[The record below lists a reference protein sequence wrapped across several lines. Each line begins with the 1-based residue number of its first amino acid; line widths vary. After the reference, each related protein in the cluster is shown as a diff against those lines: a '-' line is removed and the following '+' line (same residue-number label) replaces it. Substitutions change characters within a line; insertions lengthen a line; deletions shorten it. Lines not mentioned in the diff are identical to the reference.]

1 MKKINFDQL
10 FFNSILDLKKKNL
23 DRRLRLLTKIDA
35 VKERYKQKTLLNFS
49 SNDYLGL
56 SQNKTIKNYTINII
70 KKYGIG
76 SGSSRLVSGNFDF
89 HEKTEKELAKK
100 KKSEAAIIFSTGYL
114 ANYSI
119 LSSIFNSNIFKKNPI
134 VFSDKLNHQCIY
146 EGCKNKDIKFLRFH
160 HNDMN
165 HLEYLLK
172 KNKFKSNP
180 KFILSETV
188 FSMDGD
194 FADIESLVKLKKK
207 YNSFL
212 FLDEAHATGIY
223 GDNGF
228 GLSLKFSNDIDC
240 VTGTFSK
247 AFGSFGAYI
256 SCSKNLKSFL
266 INKCPSFIYS
276 TALPFS
282 LLASI
287 YSSIKMIP
295 KLKNERKKLIKNSFY
310 LREILKRENFNIGNS
325 QTNIIP
331 IIIGDSK
338 KTISISK
345 GLERKGFYVVPIRP
359 PSVPLNSSRLRISI
373 SSCHSQNNIKKL
385 FNSLKMFKNRIKHD

>member
-10 FFNSILDLKKKNL
+10 FFNSIFELKKKNL
-23 DRRLRLLTKIDA
+23 ERGLKLLTKIDP
-35 VKERYKQKTLLNFS
+35 VKVKYKQKVLLNFS

-56 SQNKTIKNYTINII
+56 SQNKTIKNNTINII
-70 KKYGIG
+70 KKYGMG

-119 LSSIFNSNIFKKNPI
+119 LSSIFNSNIFKKKPI

-172 KNKFKSNP
+172 KNKFKTNP

-212 FLDEAHATGIY
+212 FLDEAHATGVY

-247 AFGSFGAYI
+247 AFGSFGAYL

-276 TALPFS
+276 TSLPFS

-287 YSSIKMIP
+287 YSSIKIIP

-310 LREILKRENFNIGNS
+310 LREALKKENFNIGNS
-325 QTNIIP
+325 QTNLIP
-331 IIIGDSK
+331 IIIGDPK

-345 GLERKGFYVVPIRP
+345 ELERKGLYVVPIRP
-359 PSVPLNSSRLRISI
+359 PSVPPNSSRLRISI
-373 SSCHSQNNIKKL
+373 SSSHSQDNIKKL
-385 FNSLKMFKNRIKHD
+385 FNSLKMFKNKF

>member
-1 MKKINFDQL
+1 MKKINYDQF
-10 FFNSILDLKKKNL
+10 FFNSLNELRKKGL
-23 DRRLRLLTKIDA
+23 DRYLKTLIKIDPIK
-35 VKERYKQKTLLNFS
+35 VKYKNRVLLNFS

-56 SQNKTIKNYTINII
+56 SQNNIIKRDTIKII

-89 HEKTEKELAKK
+89 HEKIESDLAKK

-119 LSSIFNSNIFKKNPI
+119 LSTIFSSNIFKKNPI
-134 VFSDKLNHQCIY
+134 VFSDRLNHQCIY
-146 EGCKNKDIKFLRFH
+146 EGCKNKKINFFRFR

-172 KNKFKSNP
+172 KNKFKQNP
-180 KFILSETV
+180 KFILSESV

-194 FADIESLVKLKKK
+194 FADIAGLVNLKKK

-228 GLSLKFSNDIDC
+228 GLSTKFSNDIDC

-247 AFGSFGAYI
+247 AFGSFGAYV

-266 INKCPSFIYS
+266 INKCSSFIYS
-276 TALPFS
+276 TSLPFS

-287 YSSIKMIP
+287 YSGIKIIP
-295 KLKNERKKLIKNSFY
+295 KLKNERKKLIKNSYF
-310 LREILKRENFNIGNS
+310 LRKILKKDNFDIGNS

-338 KTISISK
+338 KTILISK
-345 GLERKGFYVVPIRP
+345 KLEKKGFYVVPIRP
-359 PSVPLNSSRLRISI
+359 PSVPPNSSRLRISI

-385 FNSLKMFKNRIKHD
+385 FNSLKMFKNRI

>member
-1 MKKINFDQL
+1 MKKINYDQF
-10 FFNSILDLKKKNL
+10 FFNSLNELKIKGL
-23 DRRLRLLTKIDA
+23 DRHLKTLIKIDPIKIKYRNR
-35 VKERYKQKTLLNFS
+35 VLLNFS

-56 SQNKTIKNYTINII
+56 SQNNIIKRDTIKII

-89 HEKTEKELAKK
+89 HEKIENDLAKK

-119 LSSIFNSNIFKKNPI
+119 LSTIFSSNIFKKNPI

-146 EGCKNKDIKFLRFH
+146 EGCENKKINFLRFH

-172 KNKFKSNP
+172 KNKFKQNP
-180 KFILSETV
+180 KFILSESV

-194 FADIESLVKLKKK
+194 FADIAGLVNLKKK

-228 GLSLKFSNDIDC
+228 GLSTKFSNDIDC

-247 AFGSFGAYI
+247 AFGSFGAYV

-276 TALPFS
+276 TSLPFS

-287 YSSIKMIP
+287 YSGIKIIP
-295 KLKNERKKLIKNSFY
+295 KLKNERKKLIKNSYF
-310 LREILKRENFNIGNS
+310 LRKILKKDNFDIGNS

-338 KTISISK
+338 KTIFVSK
-345 GLERKGFYVVPIRP
+345 KLEKKGFYVAPIRP
-359 PSVPLNSSRLRISI
+359 PSVPPNSSRLRISI
-373 SSCHSQNNIKKL
+373 SSCHSQNNIKEL
-385 FNSLKMFKNRIKHD
+385 FNSLKMFKNRI

>member
-10 FFNSILDLKKKNL
+10 FFNSIFELKKKNL
-23 DRRLRLLTKIDA
+23 ERGLKLLTKIDP
-35 VKERYKQKTLLNFS
+35 VKVKYKQKVLLNFS

-70 KKYGIG
+70 KKYGMG

-119 LSSIFNSNIFKKNPI
+119 LSSIFNSNIFKKKPI

-172 KNKFKSNP
+172 KNKFKTNP

-194 FADIESLVKLKKK
+194 FADIESHVKLKKK

-212 FLDEAHATGIY
+212 FLDEAHATGVY

-247 AFGSFGAYI
+247 AFGIFGAYV

-276 TALPFS
+276 TSLPFS

-287 YSSIKMIP
+287 YSSIKIIP

-310 LREILKRENFNIGNS
+310 LREALKKENFNIGNS
-325 QTNIIP
+325 QTNLIP
-331 IIIGDSK
+331 IIIGDPK

-345 GLERKGFYVVPIRP
+345 ELERKGLYVVPIRP
-359 PSVPLNSSRLRISI
+359 PSAPPNTYRLRISI
-373 SSCHSQNNIKKL
+373 SSCHSQDNIKKL
-385 FNSLKMFKNRIKHD
+385 FNSLKMFKNRI

>member
-10 FFNSILDLKKKNL
+10 FFNSILELKKKSL
-23 DRRLRLLTKIDA
+23 DRHLRLLTKIDT
-35 VKERYKQKTLLNFS
+35 VKIKYKRKTLLNFS

-56 SQNKTIKNYTINII
+56 SQNNTIKNDTIKII

-89 HEKTEKELAKK
+89 HEKIECELAKK
-100 KKSEAAIIFSTGYL
+100 KKSETTIIFSTGYL

-119 LSSIFNSNIFKKNPI
+119 LSSILSSNIFKKNPI

-146 EGCKNKDIKFLRFH
+146 EGCKDKRINFLRFH
-160 HNDMN
+160 HNNMN

-172 KNKFKSNP
+172 KNKFKQNP
-180 KFILSETV
+180 KFILSESI

-194 FADIESLVKLKKK
+194 FADIKSLVNLKKK

-212 FLDEAHATGIY
+212 FLDEAHATGVY
-223 GDNGF
+223 GKNGF
-228 GLSLKFSNDIDC
+228 GLSLEFNNDIDC

-247 AFGSFGAYI
+247 AFGSFGAYV

-276 TALPFS
+276 TSLPFS

-287 YSSIKMIP
+287 YSGIKIIP
-295 KLKNERKKLIKNSFY
+295 KLKNERKKLIKNSYF
-310 LREILKRENFNIGNS
+310 LRTMLNKEGFNIGNS

-331 IIIGDSK
+331 IIIGNSK
-338 KTISISK
+338 KALIISK
-345 GLERKGFYVVPIRP
+345 KLEKKGFYVVPIRP
-359 PSVPLNSSRLRISI
+359 PSVPPNSSRLRISI
-373 SSCHSQNNIKKL
+373 TSSHSQNNIKKL
-385 FNSLKMFKNRIKHD
+385 FKFLKMFKNEM

>member
-10 FFNSILDLKKKNL
+10 FFNSILELKKKSL
-23 DRRLRLLTKIDA
+23 DRNLRLLTKIDT
-35 VKERYKQKTLLNFS
+35 VKIKYKRKTLLNFS

-56 SQNKTIKNYTINII
+56 SQNNTIKNDTIKII

-89 HEKTEKELAKK
+89 HEKIERELAKK
-100 KKSEAAIIFSTGYL
+100 KKSETTIIFSTGYL

-119 LSSIFNSNIFKKNPI
+119 LSSILSSNIFKKNPI

-146 EGCKNKDIKFLRFH
+146 EGCKDKRINFLRFH

-172 KNKFKSNP
+172 KNKFKQNP
-180 KFILSETV
+180 KFILSESI

-194 FADIESLVKLKKK
+194 FADIESLVNLKKK

-212 FLDEAHATGIY
+212 FLDEAHATGVY
-223 GDNGF
+223 GKNGF
-228 GLSLKFSNDIDC
+228 GLSLEFNNDIDC

-247 AFGSFGAYI
+247 AFGSFGAYG

-276 TALPFS
+276 TSLPFS

-287 YSSIKMIP
+287 YSGIKIIP
-295 KLKNERKKLIKNSFY
+295 KLKNERKKLIKNSYF
-310 LREILKRENFNIGNS
+310 LRTMLNKEGFNIGNS

-331 IIIGDSK
+331 IIIGNSK
-338 KTISISK
+338 KALIISK
-345 GLERKGFYVVPIRP
+345 KLEKKGFYVVPIRP
-359 PSVPLNSSRLRISI
+359 PSVPPNSSRLRISI
-373 SSCHSQNNIKKL
+373 TSSHSQNNIKKL
-385 FNSLKMFKNRIKHD
+385 FKFLKMFKNEM

>member
-10 FFNSILDLKKKNL
+10 FFNSIFELKKKNL
-23 DRRLRLLTKIDA
+23 ERGLKLLTKIDP
-35 VKERYKQKTLLNFS
+35 VKVKYKQKVLLNFS

-70 KKYGIG
+70 KKYGMG

-119 LSSIFNSNIFKKNPI
+119 LSSIFNSNIFKKKPI
-134 VFSDKLNHQCIY
+134 VFSAKLNHQCIY

-172 KNKFKSNP
+172 KNKFKTNP

-212 FLDEAHATGIY
+212 FLDEAHATGVY

-247 AFGSFGAYI
+247 AFGSFGAYV

-276 TALPFS
+276 TSLPFS

-287 YSSIKMIP
+287 YSSIKIIP

-310 LREILKRENFNIGNS
+310 LREALKKENFNIGNS

-331 IIIGDSK
+331 IIIGDPK

-345 GLERKGFYVVPIRP
+345 ELERKGLYVVPIRP
-359 PSVPLNSSRLRISI
+359 PSVPPNSSRLRISI
-373 SSCHSQNNIKKL
+373 SSSHSESNIKKL
-385 FNSLKMFKNRIKHD
+385 FNSLKMFKNRI

>member
-35 VKERYKQKTLLNFS
+35 VKVRYKQKTLLNFS

-119 LSSIFNSNIFKKNPI
+119 LSSIFNSNIFKKKPI

-172 KNKFKSNP
+172 KNKFKTNP

-212 FLDEAHATGIY
+212 FLDEAHATGVY

-247 AFGSFGAYI
+247 AFGSFGAYV

-276 TALPFS
+276 TSLPFS

-287 YSSIKMIP
+287 YSSIKIIP

-385 FNSLKMFKNRIKHD
+385 FNSLKMFKNRI

>member
-10 FFNSILDLKKKNL
+10 FFNSIFELKKKNL
-23 DRRLRLLTKIDA
+23 ERGLKLLTKIDP
-35 VKERYKQKTLLNFS
+35 VKVKYKQKVLLNFS

-70 KKYGIG
+70 KKYGMG

-119 LSSIFNSNIFKKNPI
+119 LSSIFNSNIFKKKPI

-172 KNKFKSNP
+172 KNKFKTNP

-212 FLDEAHATGIY
+212 FLDEAHATGVY

-247 AFGSFGAYI
+247 AFGSFGAYV

-276 TALPFS
+276 TSLPFS

-385 FNSLKMFKNRIKHD
+385 FNSLKMFKNRI

>member
-10 FFNSILDLKKKNL
+10 FFNSILELKKKSL
-23 DRRLRLLTKIDA
+23 DRHLRLLTKIDT
-35 VKERYKQKTLLNFS
+35 VKIKYKRKTLLNFS

-56 SQNKTIKNYTINII
+56 SQNNTIKNDTIKII

-89 HEKTEKELAKK
+89 HEKIESDLAKK
-100 KKSEAAIIFSTGYL
+100 KKSEVAIIFSTGYL

-119 LSSIFNSNIFKKNPI
+119 LSTIFSSNIFKKNPI

-146 EGCKNKDIKFLRFH
+146 EGCKNKKINFFRFR

-172 KNKFKSNP
+172 KNKFKQNP
-180 KFILSETV
+180 KFILSESV

-194 FADIESLVKLKKK
+194 FADIAGLVNLKKK

-228 GLSLKFSNDIDC
+228 GLSTKFSNDIDC

-247 AFGSFGAYI
+247 AFGSFGAYV

-266 INKCPSFIYS
+266 INKCLSFIYS
-276 TALPFS
+276 TSLPFS

-287 YSSIKMIP
+287 YSGIKIIP
-295 KLKNERKKLIKNSFY
+295 KLKNERKKLIKNSYF
-310 LREILKRENFNIGNS
+310 LRKILKKDNFDIGNS

-338 KTISISK
+338 KTILISEK
-345 GLERKGFYVVPIRP
+345 LEKKGFYVAPIRP
-359 PSVPLNSSRLRISI
+359 PSVPPNSSRLRISI

-385 FNSLKMFKNRIKHD
+385 FNSLKMFKNRI

>member
-10 FFNSILDLKKKNL
+10 FFNSILELKKKSL
-23 DRRLRLLTKIDA
+23 DRHLRLLTKIDT
-35 VKERYKQKTLLNFS
+35 VKIKYKRKILLNFS

-56 SQNKTIKNYTINII
+56 SQNNTIKNDTIKII

-89 HEKTEKELAKK
+89 HEKIERELAKK
-100 KKSEAAIIFSTGYL
+100 KKSETTIIFSTGYL

-119 LSSIFNSNIFKKNPI
+119 LSSILSSNIFKKNPI

-146 EGCKNKDIKFLRFH
+146 EGCKDKRINFLRFH

-172 KNKFKSNP
+172 KNKFKQNP
-180 KFILSETV
+180 KFILSESI

-194 FADIESLVKLKKK
+194 FADIESLVNLKKK

-212 FLDEAHATGIY
+212 FLDEAHATGVY
-223 GDNGF
+223 GKNGF
-228 GLSLKFSNDIDC
+228 GLSLEFNNDIDC

-247 AFGSFGAYI
+247 AFGSFGAYV

-276 TALPFS
+276 TSLPFS

-287 YSSIKMIP
+287 YSGIKIIP
-295 KLKNERKKLIKNSFY
+295 KLKNERKKLIKNSYF
-310 LREILKRENFNIGNS
+310 LRTMLNKEGFNIGNS

-331 IIIGDSK
+331 IIIGNSK
-338 KTISISK
+338 KALIISK
-345 GLERKGFYVVPIRP
+345 KLEKKGFYVVPIRP
-359 PSVPLNSSRLRISI
+359 PSVPPDSSRLRISI
-373 SSCHSQNNIKKL
+373 TSSHSQNNIKKL
-385 FNSLKMFKNRIKHD
+385 FKFLKMFKNEM

>member
-10 FFNSILDLKKKNL
+10 FFNSILELKKKNL

-35 VKERYKQKTLLNFS
+35 VKVRYKQKTLLNFS

-89 HEKTEKELAKK
+89 HEKIEKELAKK

-385 FNSLKMFKNRIKHD
+385 FNSLKMFKNRI

>member
-1 MKKINFDQL
+1 MKKFNFDQIFL
-10 FFNSILDLKKKNL
+10 RSILELRKKNL
-23 DRRLRLLTKIDA
+23 DRSLKSLKKISSIK
-35 VKERYKQKTLLNFS
+35 VKYKDKILINFS

-56 SQNKTIKNYTINII
+56 SQNKIMKNDTIRVI
-70 KKYGIG
+70 KKHGIG

-89 HEKTEKELAKK
+89 HEKIESLLAKK
-100 KKSEAAIIFSTGYL
+100 KRSQSSIIFSTGYL
-114 ANYSI
+114 ANYSVLSSI
-119 LSSIFNSNIFKKNPI
+119 LSSDVFTKTPI

-146 EGCKNKDIKFLRFH
+146 EGCKNKKINFLRFK

-172 KNKFKSNP
+172 KNKLKSNP
-180 KFILSETV
+180 KFILSESV

-194 FADIESLVKLKKK
+194 FADIKNLVYLKKK

-223 GDNGF
+223 GNEGF
-228 GLSLKFSNDIDC
+228 GFSTKFKNDIDC

-256 SCSKNLKSFL
+256 SCRKNLKSFL

-276 TALPFS
+276 TSLPFS

-287 YSSIKMIP
+287 YSAIKIIP
-295 KLKNERKKLIKNSFY
+295 KLNKERKKLIKNSFIF
-310 LREILKRENFNIGNS
+310 RNMLKKENFNIGNS

-331 IIIGDSK
+331 IIIGNTNKTILISK
-338 KTISISK
+338 KLEKK
-345 GLERKGFYVVPIRP
+345 GIYIVPIRP
-359 PSVPLNSSRLRISI
+359 PSVPSNTSRLRISI
-373 SSCHSQNNIKKL
+373 SSNHSQNDIKKL
-385 FNSLKMFKNRIKHD
+385 FNLLKNLKI

>member
-10 FFNSILDLKKKNL
+10 FFNSILELKKKSL
-23 DRRLRLLTKIDA
+23 DRHLRLLTKIDT
-35 VKERYKQKTLLNFS
+35 VKIKYKRKTLLNFS

-56 SQNKTIKNYTINII
+56 SQNNTIKNDTIKII

-89 HEKTEKELAKK
+89 HEKIERELAKK
-100 KKSEAAIIFSTGYL
+100 KKSETTIIFSTGYL

-119 LSSIFNSNIFKKNPI
+119 LSSILSSNIFKKNPI

-146 EGCKNKDIKFLRFH
+146 EGCKDKRINFLRFR

-172 KNKFKSNP
+172 KNKFKQNP
-180 KFILSETV
+180 KFILSESI

-194 FADIESLVKLKKK
+194 FADIESLVNLKKK

-212 FLDEAHATGIY
+212 FLDEAHATGVY
-223 GDNGF
+223 GKNGF
-228 GLSLKFSNDIDC
+228 GLSLEFNNDIDC

-247 AFGSFGAYI
+247 AFGSFGAYV

-276 TALPFS
+276 TSLPFS

-287 YSSIKMIP
+287 YSGIKIIP
-295 KLKNERKKLIKNSFY
+295 KLKNERKKLIKNSYF
-310 LREILKRENFNIGNS
+310 LRTMLNKEEFNIGNS

-331 IIIGDSK
+331 IIIGNSK
-338 KTISISK
+338 KALIISK
-345 GLERKGFYVVPIRP
+345 KLEKKGFYVVPIRP
-359 PSVPLNSSRLRISI
+359 PSVPPNSSRLRISI
-373 SSCHSQNNIKKL
+373 TSSHSQNNIKKL
-385 FNSLKMFKNRIKHD
+385 FKFLKMFKNEM

>member
-1 MKKINFDQL
+1 MKKINYDQF
-10 FFNSILDLKKKNL
+10 FFNSLNELKIKGL
-23 DRRLRLLTKIDA
+23 DRRLKTLIKIDPIK
-35 VKERYKQKTLLNFS
+35 VKYRNRVLLNFS

-56 SQNKTIKNYTINII
+56 SQNNII
-70 KKYGIG
+70 KRYTIKIIKKHGIG
-76 SGSSRLVSGNFDF
+76 SGSSRLVAGNFDF
-89 HEKTEKELAKK
+89 HEKIENDLAKK

-119 LSSIFNSNIFKKNPI
+119 LSSILSSNIFKKSPI

-146 EGCKNKDIKFLRFH
+146 EGCKNKKINFLRFR
-160 HNDMN
+160 HNDMS

-172 KNKFKSNP
+172 KNKFKQNP
-180 KFILSETV
+180 KFILSESV

-194 FADIESLVKLKKK
+194 FADIAGLVNLKKK

-228 GLSLKFSNDIDC
+228 GLSTKFSNDIDC

-247 AFGSFGAYI
+247 AFGSFGAYVC
-256 SCSKNLKSFL
+256 CSKNLKSFL

-276 TALPFS
+276 TSLPFS

-287 YSSIKMIP
+287 YSGIKIIP
-295 KLKNERKKLIKNSFY
+295 KLKNERKKLIKNSYF
-310 LREILKRENFNIGNS
+310 LRKILKKDNFDIGNS

-338 KTISISK
+338 KTILISK
-345 GLERKGFYVVPIRP
+345 KLEKKGFYVAPIRP
-359 PSVPLNSSRLRISI
+359 PSVPPNSSRLRISI

-385 FNSLKMFKNRIKHD
+385 FNSLKMFKNRI

>member
-1 MKKINFDQL
+1 MKKINYDQF
-10 FFNSILDLKKKNL
+10 FFNSLNELKIKGL
-23 DRRLRLLTKIDA
+23 DRYLKTLIKIDPIK
-35 VKERYKQKTLLNFS
+35 VKYKNRVLLNFS

-56 SQNKTIKNYTINII
+56 SQNNIIKRDTIKII

-89 HEKTEKELAKK
+89 HEKIENDLAKK
-100 KKSEAAIIFSTGYL
+100 KKSEVAIIFSTGYL

-119 LSSIFNSNIFKKNPI
+119 LSTIFSSNIFKKNPI
-134 VFSDKLNHQCIY
+134 VFSDRLNHQCIY
-146 EGCKNKDIKFLRFH
+146 EGCKNKKINFFRFR

-172 KNKFKSNP
+172 KNKFKQNP
-180 KFILSETV
+180 KFILSESV

-194 FADIESLVKLKKK
+194 FADIAGLVNLKKK

-228 GLSLKFSNDIDC
+228 GLSTKFSNDIDC

-247 AFGSFGAYI
+247 AFGSFGAYV

-266 INKCPSFIYS
+266 INKCSSFIYS
-276 TALPFS
+276 TSLPFS

-287 YSSIKMIP
+287 YSGIKIIP
-295 KLKNERKKLIKNSFY
+295 KLKNERKKLIKNSYF
-310 LREILKRENFNIGNS
+310 LRKILKKDNFDIGNS

-338 KTISISK
+338 KTILISK
-345 GLERKGFYVVPIRP
+345 KLEKKGFYVVPIRP
-359 PSVPLNSSRLRISI
+359 PSVPPNSSRLRISI

-385 FNSLKMFKNRIKHD
+385 FNSLKMFKNRI

>member
-10 FFNSILDLKKKNL
+10 FFNSILELKKKNL

-35 VKERYKQKTLLNFS
+35 VKVRYKQKTLLNFS

-223 GDNGF
+223 GKNGF

-287 YSSIKMIP
+287 YSSITMIP

-310 LREILKRENFNIGNS
+310 LREILKKENFNIGNS

-385 FNSLKMFKNRIKHD
+385 FNSLKMFKNRI

>member
-1 MKKINFDQL
+1 MKKINFNQF
-10 FFNSILDLKKKNL
+10 FFNSVSELKKKNL

-35 VKERYKQKTLLNFS
+35 VKVRYKQKTLLNFS

-119 LSSIFNSNIFKKNPI
+119 LSSIFNSNIFKKKPL

-146 EGCKNKDIKFLRFH
+146 EGCKNKKIRFIRFH
-160 HNDMN
+160 HNDMT
-165 HLEYLLK
+165 HLEHLLK
-172 KNKFKSNP
+172 KHKFKQNP
-180 KFILSETV
+180 KFILSESV

-194 FADIESLVKLKKK
+194 FADIENLVNLKKK

-385 FNSLKMFKNRIKHD
+385 FNSLKMFKNRI

>member
-35 VKERYKQKTLLNFS
+35 VKVRYKQKTLLNFS

-385 FNSLKMFKNRIKHD
+385 FNSLKMFKNRI

>member
-35 VKERYKQKTLLNFS
+35 VKVRYKQKTLLNFS

-287 YSSIKMIP
+287 YSSITMIP

-310 LREILKRENFNIGNS
+310 LREILKKENFNIGNS

-385 FNSLKMFKNRIKHD
+385 FNSLKMFKNRI

>member
-10 FFNSILDLKKKNL
+10 FFNSILELKKKSL
-23 DRRLRLLTKIDA
+23 DRNLRLLTKIDT
-35 VKERYKQKTLLNFS
+35 VKIKYKRKTLLNFS

-56 SQNKTIKNYTINII
+56 SQNNTIKNDTIKII

-89 HEKTEKELAKK
+89 HEKIERELAKK
-100 KKSEAAIIFSTGYL
+100 KKSETTIIFSTGYL

-119 LSSIFNSNIFKKNPI
+119 LSSILGSNIFKKNPI

-146 EGCKNKDIKFLRFH
+146 EGCKDKRVNFLRFH

-172 KNKFKSNP
+172 KNKFKQNP
-180 KFILSETV
+180 KFILSESI

-194 FADIESLVKLKKK
+194 FADIQSLVNLKKK

-212 FLDEAHATGIY
+212 FLDEAHATGVY
-223 GDNGF
+223 GKNGF
-228 GLSLKFSNDIDC
+228 GLSLEFNNDIDC

-247 AFGSFGAYI
+247 AFGSFGAYV

-276 TALPFS
+276 TSLPFS

-287 YSSIKMIP
+287 YSGIKIIP
-295 KLKNERKKLIKNSFY
+295 KLKNERKKLIKNSYF
-310 LREILKRENFNIGNS
+310 LRTMLNKEGFNIGNS

-331 IIIGDSK
+331 IIIGNSK
-338 KTISISK
+338 KALIISK
-345 GLERKGFYVVPIRP
+345 KLEKKGFYVVPIRP
-359 PSVPLNSSRLRISI
+359 PSVPPNSSRLRISI
-373 SSCHSQNNIKKL
+373 TSSHSQNNIKKL
-385 FNSLKMFKNRIKHD
+385 FKFLKMFKNEM

>member
-10 FFNSILDLKKKNL
+10 FFNSILELKKKSL
-23 DRRLRLLTKIDA
+23 DRNLRLLTKVDT
-35 VKERYKQKTLLNFS
+35 VKIKYKRKTLLNFS

-56 SQNKTIKNYTINII
+56 SQNNTIKNDTIKII

-89 HEKTEKELAKK
+89 HEKIERELAKK
-100 KKSEAAIIFSTGYL
+100 KKSETTIIFSTGYL

-119 LSSIFNSNIFKKNPI
+119 LSSILSSNIFKKNPI

-146 EGCKNKDIKFLRFH
+146 EGCKDKRINFLRFH

-172 KNKFKSNP
+172 KNKFKQNP
-180 KFILSETV
+180 KFILSESI

-194 FADIESLVKLKKK
+194 FADIKSLVNLKKK

-212 FLDEAHATGIY
+212 FLDEAHATGVY
-223 GDNGF
+223 GKNGF
-228 GLSLKFSNDIDC
+228 GLSLEFNNDIDC

-247 AFGSFGAYI
+247 AFGSFGAYV

-276 TALPFS
+276 TSLPFS

-287 YSSIKMIP
+287 YSGIKIIP
-295 KLKNERKKLIKNSFY
+295 KLKNERKKLIKNSYF
-310 LREILKRENFNIGNS
+310 LRTMLNKEGFNIGNS

-331 IIIGDSK
+331 IIIGNSK
-338 KTISISK
+338 KALIISK
-345 GLERKGFYVVPIRP
+345 KLEKKGFYVVPIRP
-359 PSVPLNSSRLRISI
+359 PSVPPNSSRLRISI
-373 SSCHSQNNIKKL
+373 TSSHSQNNIKKL
-385 FNSLKMFKNRIKHD
+385 FKFLKMFKNEM

>member
-1 MKKINFDQL
+1 MKKINYDQF
-10 FFNSILDLKKKNL
+10 FFNSVNELKIKGL
-23 DRRLRLLTKIDA
+23 DRYLKTLIKIDPIKIKYQNR
-35 VKERYKQKTLLNFS
+35 VLLNFS

-56 SQNKTIKNYTINII
+56 SQNNIIKRDTIKII

-89 HEKTEKELAKK
+89 HEKIESDLAKK
-100 KKSEAAIIFSTGYL
+100 KKSEAVIIFSTGYL

-119 LSSIFNSNIFKKNPI
+119 LSSILSSNFFKKSPI

-146 EGCKNKDIKFLRFH
+146 EGCKNKRINFLRFR

-172 KNKFKSNP
+172 KNKFKQNP
-180 KFILSETV
+180 KFILSESV

-194 FADIESLVKLKKK
+194 FADIAGLVNLKKK

-228 GLSLKFSNDIDC
+228 GLSTKFSNDIDC

-247 AFGSFGAYI
+247 AFGSFGAYV

-276 TALPFS
+276 TSLPFS

-287 YSSIKMIP
+287 YSGIKIIP
-295 KLKNERKKLIKNSFY
+295 MLKNERKKLIKNSYF
-310 LREILKRENFNIGNS
+310 LRKILKKDNFDIGNS

-338 KTISISK
+338 KTILISK
-345 GLERKGFYVVPIRP
+345 KLEKKGFYVAPIRP
-359 PSVPLNSSRLRISI
+359 PSVPPNSSRLRISI

-385 FNSLKMFKNRIKHD
+385 FNSLKMFKNRI

>member
-1 MKKINFDQL
+1 MKKINYDQF
-10 FFNSILDLKKKNL
+10 FFNSLNELKKKGL
-23 DRRLRLLTKIDA
+23 DRYLKTLIKIDPIK
-35 VKERYKQKTLLNFS
+35 VKYKNRVLLNFS

-56 SQNKTIKNYTINII
+56 SQNNIIKRDTIKII

-89 HEKTEKELAKK
+89 HEKIESDLAKK

-119 LSSIFNSNIFKKNPI
+119 LSTIFSSNIFKKNPI
-134 VFSDKLNHQCIY
+134 VFSDRLNHQCIY
-146 EGCKNKDIKFLRFH
+146 EGCKNKKINFFRFR

-172 KNKFKSNP
+172 KNKFKQNP
-180 KFILSETV
+180 KFILSESV

-194 FADIESLVKLKKK
+194 FAEIAGLVNLKKK

-228 GLSLKFSNDIDC
+228 GLSTKFSNDIDC

-247 AFGSFGAYI
+247 AFGSFGAYV

-266 INKCPSFIYS
+266 INKCSSFIYS
-276 TALPFS
+276 TSLPFS

-287 YSSIKMIP
+287 YSGIKIIP
-295 KLKNERKKLIKNSFY
+295 KLKNERKKLIKNSYF
-310 LREILKRENFNIGNS
+310 LRKILKKDNFDIGNS

-338 KTISISK
+338 KTILISK
-345 GLERKGFYVVPIRP
+345 KLEKKGFYVVPIRP
-359 PSVPLNSSRLRISI
+359 PSVPPNSSRLRISI

-385 FNSLKMFKNRIKHD
+385 FNSLKMFKNRI

>member
-1 MKKINFDQL
+1 MKKINYDQF
-10 FFNSILDLKKKNL
+10 FFNSLNELKIKGL
-23 DRRLRLLTKIDA
+23 DRYLKTLIKIDPIKIKYQNR
-35 VKERYKQKTLLNFS
+35 VLLNFS

-56 SQNKTIKNYTINII
+56 TQNNII
-70 KKYGIG
+70 KRDTIKIIKKHGIG

-89 HEKTEKELAKK
+89 HEKIEKDLAKK
-100 KKSEAAIIFSTGYL
+100 KKSDAAIIFSTGYL

-119 LSSIFNSNIFKKNPI
+119 LSSIFSSNIYKNSPI

-146 EGCKNKDIKFLRFH
+146 EGCKNEKINFIRFR

-172 KNKFKSNP
+172 KHKFKKNP
-180 KFILSETV
+180 KFILSESV

-194 FADIESLVKLKKK
+194 FADIESLVNLKIK

-212 FLDEAHATGIY
+212 FLDEAHATGIF

-247 AFGSFGAYI
+247 AFGSFGAYV

-276 TALPFS
+276 TSLPFS

-287 YSSIKMIP
+287 YSGIKIIP
-295 KLKNERKKLIKNSFY
+295 KLEKERKKLIKNSYF
-310 LREILKRENFNIGNS
+310 LRTILKRDNFDIGNS

-338 KTISISK
+338 KTILISK
-345 GLERKGFYVVPIRP
+345 KLEKKGFYVAPIRP
-359 PSVPLNSSRLRISI
+359 PSVPPNSSRLRISI

-385 FNSLKMFKNRIKHD
+385 FNSLKMFKNRI